1 MKKNLLKYIFVIISI
16 LSLLIVYL
24 SIFGLETDRLNSLIK
39 NKINQFDKNIEVELK
54 KIRLTLNPLNFKVNA
69 KTISPNVFYKK
80 KIVKLEYIQTQISLI
95 SLIKNQ
101 IVSSKL
107 KISTKPISLK
117 DLIAFARVVS
127 KKSELFIL
135 ETAIKNGQVVVDVE
149 LNFDETGKIKNDYE
163 IKAILEDGKLKLLNN
178 FNFEKINFLLNINN
192 KIFDL
197 KSVNFVKN
205 NSKFSSE
212 NIKITKDKKDF
223 FIKGNIKNEDTIL
236 NNELL
241 KFLNIDFQSKGFFNT
256 NFNSNSRFSFSID
269 KRFKVTN
276 LVLDSNIQVNESEYK
291 IPNFLNNYLE
301 IKDST
306 IKLKNHRIKYNI
318 ANNKL
323 KIDGSGKIKIQKNF
337 DDFKY
342 NIDLKDK
349 DFILNSQLK
358 VSELKL
364 SSQEYLKKFTP
375 NLKDITTL
383 KDQTID
389 INFNKKELLVKGKG
403 KIKFSNEFEDI
414 VFKVSKIKNKFD
426 FNTQLNLNETLLKI
440 DFLNFEKNP
449 KLKSQIKI
457 LGSYDAKDLLYFKNL
472 SIIDNDNKLIIKNI
486 FLDQDNLI
494 EKLDEAN
501 LEFFDNQNR
510 KNNIILKKV
519 KENEYQIAGLSFN
532 AEKLIDNLLTSKKDK
547 DSKFFKNDFKLN
559 LDLNEVYLDS
569 VNIINNLKGKL
580 DIKNNEIYAANILG
594 NFDNVNTLKF
604 TIHTNNSGEKI
615 TTLFSSRAK
624 PLVSR
629 YKFIKGF
636 EDSNEGYLDFYS
648 LKKNGV
654 SNSKLIIDNFKVKE
668 IPVLAKLLA
677 LASLQGIADLLTGE
691 GIRFSD
697 FEMNFTNKNKLM
709 TIQELY
715 AIGPAISILIEGY
728 IQEDNIISLRG
739 TLVPATTIN
748 RSIASIPLLG
758 DLLIGE
764 KVGEGVFGVSFKVK
778 GPPKKLQT
786 TVNPIKTLT
795 PRFITRTLEKIKK
808 D

>member
-1 MKKNLLKYIFVIISI
+1 MKKNLLKYIFVTISI
-16 LSLLIVYL
+16 LSLLIIYL
-24 SIFGLETDRLNSLIK
+24 SIFGINTDRLNSLIK

-54 KIRLTLNPLNFKVNA
+54 KIRLTLNPLNFKINA

-80 KIVKLEYIQTQISLI
+80 KIIKLEYIQTQISLI

-107 KISTKPISLK
+107 KISTKSISLK

-149 LNFDETGKIKNDYE
+149 LNFDETGKIKHDYE
-163 IKAILEDGKLKLLNN
+163 IKVILKDGKLKLLNN

-197 KSVNFVKN
+197 KGVNFVKN
-205 NSKFSSE
+205 NSKFYSE

-223 FIKGNIKNEDTIL
+223 FIEGNIKNEDTIL

-241 KFLNIDFQSKGFFNT
+241 KFLNIDLQSKGFFNT

-269 KRFKVTN
+269 KKFKVTN

-301 IKDST
+301 IKDTT
-306 IKLKNHRIKYNI
+306 IKLKNHKFRYNI
-318 ANNKL
+318 TNNKL

-337 DDFKY
+337 DDVKY

-358 VSELKL
+358 LSELKL

-375 NLKDITTL
+375 NLKDTTTL

-403 KIKFSNEFEDI
+403 KIKFSDEFEDI
-414 VFKVSKIKNKFD
+414 VFRVSKIKNKFD

-457 LGSYDAKDLLYFKNL
+457 SGSYDAQDLLYFKNL
-472 SIIDNDNKLIIKNI
+472 SIIDNDNKIIIKNI

-494 EKLDEAN
+494 KKLDEVN

-519 KENEYQIAGLSFN
+519 KENEYKIKGLSFN

-569 VNIINNLKGKL
+569 VNIIDNLKGKL

-604 TIHTNNSGEKI
+604 TISTNNSGEKI

-624 PLVSR
+624 PLVNR

-636 EDSNEGYLDFYS
+636 EDSYEGYLDFYS

-758 DLLIGE
+758 DLLIGK

>member
-80 KIVKLEYIQTQISLI
+80 KIIKLEYIQTQISLI

-107 KISTKPISLK
+107 KISTKSISLK

-163 IKAILEDGKLKLLNN
+163 IKAILKDGKLKLLNN

-223 FIKGNIKNEDTIL
+223 FIEGNIKNEDTIL

-269 KRFKVTN
+269 KKFKVTN

-306 IKLKNHRIKYNI
+306 IKLKNHKIKYNI

-414 VFKVSKIKNKFD
+414 VFRVSKIKNKFD

-519 KENEYQIAGLSFN
+519 KENEYQITGLSFN

-569 VNIINNLKGKL
+569 VNMINNLKGKL
-580 DIKNNEIYAANILG
+580 DIKNNEIYAADIFG
-594 NFDNVNTLKF
+594 DFDNKNNLKF
-604 TIHTNNSGEKI
+604 TINTNNSGEKI

-624 PLVSR
+624 PLVNR

-636 EDSNEGYLDFYS
+636 EDSDEGYLDFYS

-728 IQEDNIISLRG
+728 IQEDDIISLRG

-758 DLLIGE
+758 DLLIGK

>member
-24 SIFGLETDRLNSLIK
+24 SIFGIETDRLNSLIK

-80 KIVKLEYIQTQISLI
+80 KIIKLEYIQTQISLI

-107 KISTKPISLK
+107 KISTKSISLK

-163 IKAILEDGKLKLLNN
+163 IKAILKDGKLKLLNN

-223 FIKGNIKNEDTIL
+223 FIEGNIKNEDTIL

-269 KRFKVTN
+269 KKFKVTN

-306 IKLKNHRIKYNI
+306 IKLKNHKIKYNI

-414 VFKVSKIKNKFD
+414 VFRVSKIKNKFD

-519 KENEYQIAGLSFN
+519 KENEYQITGLSFN

-594 NFDNVNTLKF
+594 NFDNENNLKF
-604 TIHTNNSGEKI
+604 TINTNNSGEKI

-624 PLVSR
+624 PLVNR

-636 EDSNEGYLDFYS
+636 EDSDEGYLDFYS

-758 DLLIGE
+758 DLLIGK

>member
-80 KIVKLEYIQTQISLI
+80 KIIKLEYIQTQISLI

-107 KISTKPISLK
+107 KISTKSISLK

-163 IKAILEDGKLKLLNN
+163 IKAILKDGKLKLLNN

-223 FIKGNIKNEDTIL
+223 FIEGNIKNEDTIL

-269 KRFKVTN
+269 KKFKVTN

-306 IKLKNHRIKYNI
+306 IKLKNHKIKYNI

-364 SSQEYLKKFTP
+364 ISQEYLKKFTP

-414 VFKVSKIKNKFD
+414 VFRVSKIKNKFD

-519 KENEYQIAGLSFN
+519 KENEYQITGLSFN

-569 VNIINNLKGKL
+569 VNIIKNLKGKL
-580 DIKNNEIYAANILG
+580 DIKNNEIYAADIFG
-594 NFDNVNTLKF
+594 DFDNENNLKF
-604 TIHTNNSGEKI
+604 TINTNNSGEKI

-624 PLVSR
+624 PLVNR

-636 EDSNEGYLDFYS
+636 EDSDEGYLDFYS

-758 DLLIGE
+758 DLLIGK

>member
-163 IKAILEDGKLKLLNN
+163 IKAILKDGKLKLLNN

-223 FIKGNIKNEDTIL
+223 FIEGNIKNEDTIL

-269 KRFKVTN
+269 KKFKVTN

-306 IKLKNHRIKYNI
+306 IKLKNHKIKYNI

-414 VFKVSKIKNKFD
+414 VFRVSKIKNKFD

-457 LGSYDAKDLLYFKNL
+457 LGSYDAKDSLYFKNL

-519 KENEYQIAGLSFN
+519 KENEYQITGLSFN

-604 TIHTNNSGEKI
+604 TINTNNSGEKI

-624 PLVSR
+624 PLVNR

-636 EDSNEGYLDFYS
+636 EDSDEGYLDFYS

-758 DLLIGE
+758 DLLIGK

>member
-80 KIVKLEYIQTQISLI
+80 KIIKLEYIQTQISLI

-107 KISTKPISLK
+107 KISTKSISLK

-163 IKAILEDGKLKLLNN
+163 IKAILKDGKLKLLNN

-205 NSKFSSE
+205 NSKFYSE

-223 FIKGNIKNEDTIL
+223 FIEGNIKNEDTIL

-269 KRFKVTN
+269 KKFKVTN

-306 IKLKNHRIKYNI
+306 IKLKNHKIKYNI

-414 VFKVSKIKNKFD
+414 VFRVSKIKNKFD

-457 LGSYDAKDLLYFKNL
+457 LGSYDAKDSLYFKNL

-519 KENEYQIAGLSFN
+519 KENEYQITGLSFN

-569 VNIINNLKGKL
+569 VNIINNLNGKL
-580 DIKNNEIYAANILG
+580 DIKNNEIYAANIFG
-594 NFDNVNTLKF
+594 DFDNENNLKF
-604 TIHTNNSGEKI
+604 TINTNNSGEKI

-624 PLVSR
+624 PLVNR

-636 EDSNEGYLDFYS
+636 EDSDEGYLDFYS

-758 DLLIGE
+758 DLLIGK

>member
-1 MKKNLLKYIFVIISI
+1 MKKNLLKYIFVTISI
-16 LSLLIVYL
+16 LSLLIIYL
-24 SIFGLETDRLNSLIK
+24 SIFGINTDRLNSLIK

-54 KIRLTLNPLNFKVNA
+54 KIRLTLNPLNFKINA

-80 KIVKLEYIQTQISLI
+80 KIIKLEYIQTQISLI

-107 KISTKPISLK
+107 KISTKSISLK

-135 ETAIKNGQVVVDVE
+135 ETAIKNGQAVVDVE

-163 IKAILEDGKLKLLNN
+163 IKAILKDGKFKLLNN

-197 KSVNFVKN
+197 KGVNFVKN
-205 NSKFSSE
+205 NSKFYSE

-223 FIKGNIKNEDTIL
+223 FIEGNIKNEDTIL

-241 KFLNIDFQSKGFFNT
+241 KFLNIDLQSKGFFNT

-269 KRFKVTN
+269 KKFKVTN

-301 IKDST
+301 IKDTT
-306 IKLKNHRIKYNI
+306 IKLKNHKFRYNI
-318 ANNKL
+318 TNNKL

-337 DDFKY
+337 DDVKY

-358 VSELKL
+358 LSELKL

-375 NLKDITTL
+375 NLKDTTTL

-389 INFNKKELLVKGKG
+389 INFNKKELLVKGRG
-403 KIKFSNEFEDI
+403 KIKFSDEFEDI
-414 VFKVSKIKNKFD
+414 VFRVSKIKNKFD

-457 LGSYDAKDLLYFKNL
+457 SGSYDAQDLLYFKNL
-472 SIIDNDNKLIIKNI
+472 SIIDNDNKIIIKNI

-494 EKLDEAN
+494 KKLDEVN

-519 KENEYQIAGLSFN
+519 KENEYKIKGLSFN

-569 VNIINNLKGKL
+569 VNIIDNLKGKL

-604 TIHTNNSGEKI
+604 TISTNNSGEKI

-624 PLVSR
+624 PLVNR

-636 EDSNEGYLDFYS
+636 EDSYEGYLDFYS

-758 DLLIGE
+758 DLLIGK

-795 PRFITRTLEKIKK
+795 PSLITRTLEKIKK

>member
-39 NKINQFDKNIEVELK
+39 NKINQFDKNIEIELK

-107 KISTKPISLK
+107 KISTKSISLK
-117 DLIAFARVVS
+117 DLIAFAKVVS

-163 IKAILEDGKLKLLNN
+163 IKAILKDGKLKLLNN

-223 FIKGNIKNEDTIL
+223 FIEGNIKNEDTIL

-269 KRFKVTN
+269 KKFKVTN
-276 LVLDSNIQVNESEYK
+276 LVLDSNIQVNESDYK

-306 IKLKNHRIKYNI
+306 IKLKNHKIKYNI

-414 VFKVSKIKNKFD
+414 VFRVSKIKNKFD

-519 KENEYQIAGLSFN
+519 KENEYQITGLSFN

-569 VNIINNLKGKL
+569 VDMINNLKGKL
-580 DIKNNEIYAANILG
+580 DIKNNEIYAADIFG
-594 NFDNVNTLKF
+594 DFDNKNNLKF
-604 TIHTNNSGEKI
+604 TINTNNSGEKI

-624 PLVSR
+624 PLLNR

-636 EDSNEGYLDFYS
+636 EDSDEGYLDYYS

-728 IQEDNIISLRG
+728 IQEDDIISLKG

-758 DLLIGE
+758 DLLIGK

>member
-163 IKAILEDGKLKLLNN
+163 IKAILKDGKLKLLNN

-223 FIKGNIKNEDTIL
+223 FIEGNIKNEDTIL

-269 KRFKVTN
+269 KKFKVTN

-306 IKLKNHRIKYNI
+306 IKLKNHKIKYNI

-323 KIDGSGKIKIQKNF
+323 KINGSGKIKIQKNF

-364 SSQEYLKKFTP
+364 ISQEYLKKFTP

-414 VFKVSKIKNKFD
+414 VFRVSKIKNKFD

-519 KENEYQIAGLSFN
+519 KENEYQITGLSFN

-604 TIHTNNSGEKI
+604 TINTNNSGEKI

-624 PLVSR
+624 PLVNR

-636 EDSNEGYLDFYS
+636 EDSDEGYLDFYS

-728 IQEDNIISLRG
+728 IQEDDIISLRG

-758 DLLIGE
+758 DLLIGK

>member
-16 LSLLIVYL
+16 LSLLIIYL

-39 NKINQFDKNIEVELK
+39 NKINQLDKNIEVELK

-107 KISTKPISLK
+107 KISTKSISLK

-163 IKAILEDGKLKLLNN
+163 IKAILKDGKLKLLNN
-178 FNFEKINFLLNINN
+178 FNFQKINFLLNINN

-205 NSKFSSE
+205 NSKFYSE

-223 FIKGNIKNEDTIL
+223 FIEGNIKNEDTIL

-269 KRFKVTN
+269 KKFKVTN

-306 IKLKNHRIKYNI
+306 IKLKNHKIKYNI

-414 VFKVSKIKNKFD
+414 VFRVSKIKNKFD

-457 LGSYDAKDLLYFKNL
+457 LGSYDAKDSLYFKNL

-519 KENEYQIAGLSFN
+519 KENEYQITGLSFN

-569 VNIINNLKGKL
+569 VNIINNLNGKL
-580 DIKNNEIYAANILG
+580 DIKNNEIYAANIFG
-594 NFDNVNTLKF
+594 DFDNENNLKF
-604 TIHTNNSGEKI
+604 TINTNNSGEKI

-624 PLVSR
+624 PLVNR

-636 EDSNEGYLDFYS
+636 EDSDEGYLDFYS

-728 IQEDNIISLRG
+728 IQEDDIISLRG

-758 DLLIGE
+758 DLLIGK